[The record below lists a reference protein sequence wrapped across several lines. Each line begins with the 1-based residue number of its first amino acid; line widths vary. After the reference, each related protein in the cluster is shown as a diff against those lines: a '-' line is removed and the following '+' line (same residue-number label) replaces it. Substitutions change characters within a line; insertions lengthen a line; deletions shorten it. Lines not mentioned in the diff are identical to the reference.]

1 MVSANIDLPKA
12 ANAQYLVRRSVYDEP
27 SFQGDNEK
35 KEIVR
40 KTYREQFNKKCSCS
54 GRRVLLIIK
63 SIFPVLDW
71 LPKYKWKEWILSDI
85 ISGISTGLVSTLQ
98 GLSFALLA
106 AVPVGYGLYS
116 SFFPVLAY
124 FFFGTSRHLSIGP
137 FPVVSL
143 MVGVVVLQMAPDPDS
158 TANPKVSSVSES
170 DFNITDSNSTD
181 LNSTDSTSD
190 LTAKR
195 VIISGTLCFLIG
207 IIQLALGILQIGF
220 IVRYLGE
227 PLVGGFTTA
236 AAFQVL
242 VSQIKQL
249 LNVPTGNYNGVLS
262 IIYTIIDIFR
272 NIAKTNICDLIAGL
286 LAFLVCVVVKEIN
299 ERFKHKLRVP
309 IPIEIIVTIVAT
321 GVSYGAEFKKNY
333 GAGIVESIPSGFETP
348 KAPDVSMFAEMIGS
362 AFSIGIVAYAVA
374 VSVAKVYGTKHNY
387 PVDGNQEFIANGISN
402 LIGGIFSC
410 FCASTALSRTAI
422 QEGTGGK
429 TQLASLIS
437 AIVVLI
443 AIMALGRLLEPLQK
457 SVLAAIC
464 IANLKGMFWQVRDVP
479 RLWRE
484 NKWDSLIWVFTCIAA
499 IILGLDLGLLAG
511 LVFGLLTV
519 VLRVQFP
526 SCSSLGNVENTDLYK
541 DLKIYKNLIEP
552 DGVKIIRFSSGI
564 FYGNVDGLRSGIKRI
579 VGFDSVRVFTKR
591 TKALGK
597 IHKLI
602 KKGQLTTTKNG
613 VISPVGVD
621 NIGYESEDDI
631 EDPQGPEYDDGIKS
645 REVEIQVDWNS
656 ELPVKV
662 SVPKVSIHSI
672 IFDFSQITFLDVVAV
687 KVLKLIFK
695 EFKRIDVEP
704 YIAACDDNMFKK
716 LEICSFFDDTIKPDL
731 FFLTVHDAVLHIE
744 HVQKFKDG
752 HDPLLEK
759 ISLMKESKYPYEH
772 LIIDPAYRDLQEPD
786 EAMRAL
792 AF

>member
-1 MVSANIDLPKA
+1 MVLPNMDLPKA
-12 ANAQYLVRRSVYDEP
+12 GNTQYLVRRTIYAEP
-27 SFQGDNEK
+27 SFQDDNEK
-35 KEIVR
+35 KEIVP
-40 KTYREQFNKKCSCS
+40 KTYRERLKKSCSCS
-54 GRRVLLIIK
+54 GRKVLLIIK
-63 SIFPVLDW
+63 SILPILDW
-71 LPKYKWKEWILSDI
+71 LPKYRWKEWIISDI
-85 ISGISTGLVSTLQ
+85 ISGVSTGLVSTLQ

-124 FFFGTSRHLSIGP
+124 VFFGTSRHLSIGP

-143 MVGVVVLQMAPDPDS
+143 MVGVVVLQMAPDEAGTGTS
-158 TANPKVSSVSES
+158 NATHANT
-170 DFNITDSNSTD
+170 TDSD
-181 LNSTDSTSD
+181 LETR
-190 LTAKR
+190 R
-195 VIISGTLCFLIG
+195 VLISGTLCFLIG
-207 IIQLALGILQIGF
+207 IIQLALGVLQIGF

-249 LNVPTGNYNGVLS
+249 LSVPTKNYNGVLS
-262 IIYTIIDIFR
+262 IIYTLVDIFK
-272 NIAKTNICDLIAGL
+272 NIAQTNICDFIAGL
-286 LAFLVCVVVKEIN
+286 LAFLVCVAVKEVN
-299 ERFKHKLRVP
+299 ERFKHRLPVP

-321 GVSYGAEFKKNY
+321 GISYGVNFEKKY
-333 GAGIVESIPSGFETP
+333 GAAIVKSIPSGFINP
-348 KAPDVSMFAEMIGS
+348 VAPDVSMFSEMIGS

-402 LIGGIFSC
+402 LFGGIFSC

-429 TQLASLIS
+429 TQFASLVS
-437 AIVVLI
+437 AVVVLI
-443 AIMALGRLLEPLQK
+443 AILALGRLLEPLQK

-526 SCSSLGNVENTDLYK
+526 SCCALGNVANTDLYK
-541 DLKIYKNLIEP
+541 DVKVYKNLVES
-552 DGVKIIRFSSGI
+552 DGVKIVRFSSGI
-564 FYGNVDGLRSGIKRI
+564 FYGNIEGLKSGIRRI
-579 VGFDSVRVFTKR
+579 VGFDSVKVFTKR

-602 KKGQLTTTKNG
+602 KKGKLTTTKNG
-613 VISPVGVD
+613 VISPVGID
-621 NIGYESEDDI
+621 NIGYESEDDP
-631 EDPQGPEYDDGIKS
+631 EDPQGLENDGIQTK
-645 REVEIQVDWNS
+645 EIEIQVDWNS

-672 IFDFSQITFLDVVAV
+672 ILDFSQITFLDVVAV
-687 KVLKLIFK
+687 KVLKLIYK
-695 EFKRIDVEP
+695 EFKRIDVDP

-716 LEICSFFDDTIKPDL
+716 LEICNFFDDTIKPDV

-744 HVQKFKDG
+744 NTQQFRNG

-759 ISLMKESKYPYEH
+759 ISLMRESKTPIND